1 MTKTALTLSAFAA
14 ALYLTVP
21 AWAADY
27 AAPASGCAVS
37 ETNLKVEA
45 AGGAVDLGDDFDS
58 EGAVRGIGSLSL
70 PLGCMF
76 GAQFDAGAAHFDGT
90 TFAGIGGHL
99 FMRDPTSH
107 LLGIAASYADGEDMP
122 GVWRVGPEA
131 ELYLSNFS
139 LEAWAG
145 VEDSNDTSADFFA
158 AIDGA
163 VYLTPDLRL
172 SLGWRHSMDSDA
184 GVLGAEYQLSSM
196 PVSVFAEGT
205 LGEDEY
211 KSIFGGIRFHFGPQK
226 DLMSRHRED
235 DPRAKLFDYV
245 GAGAGLT
252 AQQICENQGGNWID
266 FDGGFCEG
274 LD

>member
-27 AAPASGCAVS
+27 AAPASGCAIS

-99 FMRDPTSH
+99 FMRDRPATFSASPPHMPTARTCRACGRTRLRRQS
-107 LLGIAASYADGEDMP
+107 GWNDSKKRIVASPTMRSQRSVRRISMGSPED
-122 GVWRVGPEA
+122 
-131 ELYLSNFS
+131 
-139 LEAWAG
+139 
-145 VEDSNDTSADFFA
+145 
-158 AIDGA
+158 
-163 VYLTPDLRL
+163 PD
-172 SLGWRHSMDSDA
+172 
-184 GVLGAEYQLSSM
+184 VQC
-196 PVSVFAEGT
+196 
-205 LGEDEY
+205 
-211 KSIFGGIRFHFGPQK
+211 
-226 DLMSRHRED
+226 
-235 DPRAKLFDYV
+235 
-245 GAGAGLT
+245 GLT
-252 AQQICENQGGNWID
+252 APCQSGTASLKNASTP
-266 FDGGFCEG
+266 
-274 LD
+274 